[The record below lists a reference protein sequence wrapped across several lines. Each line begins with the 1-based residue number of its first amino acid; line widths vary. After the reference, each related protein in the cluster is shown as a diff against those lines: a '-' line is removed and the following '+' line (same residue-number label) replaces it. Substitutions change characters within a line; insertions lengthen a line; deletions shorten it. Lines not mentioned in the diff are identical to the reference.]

1 MLVKQSEEERYGA
14 NAPEINKMRIQDNS
28 NLGAAALGQTA
39 PTEGPN
45 SASKGGKVQSS
56 SQSSDGLQLSNLAGS
71 LSKIM
76 QSDSA
81 SRAGRVAQLTAAV
94 RSGTYQV
101 DPQAVSRAMV
111 DHIVAT
117 SQNAQ

>member
-1 MLVKQSEEERYGA
+1 MLRRERYGA
-14 NAPEINKMRIQDNS
+14 NAPKNNKMRIQDNS
-28 NLGAAALGQTA
+28 NIGTSALGQTA
-39 PTEGPN
+39 PGQGPN
-45 SASKGGKVQSS
+45 STPKGSTVQS

-81 SRAGRVAQLTAAV
+81 SRAQRVAQLTAAV

-117 SQNAQ
+117 SQSGQ

>member
-1 MLVKQSEEERYGA
+1 
-14 NAPEINKMRIQDNS
+14 MRIQDNT
-28 NLGAAALGQTA
+28 NAGPAALGQTA
-39 PTEGPN
+39 PAQAA
-45 SASKGGKVQSS
+45 ASTPKGSTTQSS
-56 SQSSDGLQLSNLAGS
+56 SPTGDGLELSNLAGS

-81 SRAGRVAQLTAAV
+81 SRAERVAQLTAAV
-94 RSGTYQV
+94 RTGTYQV

-117 SQNAQ
+117 SQSAE

>member
-1 MLVKQSEEERYGA
+1 
-14 NAPEINKMRIQDNS
+14 MRIQDNS
-28 NLGAAALGQTA
+28 NIGTSALGQTA
-39 PTEGPN
+39 PGQGPN
-45 SASKGGKVQSS
+45 STPKGSTVQS

-81 SRAGRVAQLTAAV
+81 SRAQRVAQLTAAV

-117 SQNAQ
+117 SQSGQ

>member
-1 MLVKQSEEERYGA
+1 MLRKERDGA
-14 NAPEINKMRIQDNS
+14 NAPENNKMRIQDNS
-28 NLGAAALGQTA
+28 NIGTAALGQTA
-39 PTEGPN
+39 PNQSPN
-45 SASKGGKVQSS
+45 STSKGSPVQSS
-56 SQSSDGLQLSNLAGS
+56 QTTDGLQLSNLAGS

-81 SRAGRVAQLTAAV
+81 SRAQRVAQLTAAV

-101 DPQAVSRAMV
+101 DPEAVSRAMV